1 MLAPP
6 VVQGLVFAL
15 EVSPLWAVFLK
26 EGVFELERAS
36 KILIVQ
42 GQEHKMR
49 EERAVL
55 HTCLGDFGHVGKE
68 EAVSV
73 ELCGQ
78 TLLRNCTYICM
89 MGSQVERVPCGDGV
103 G

>member
-1 MLAPP
+1 M
-6 VVQGLVFAL
+6 G
-15 EVSPLWAVFLK
+15 AVFLK
-26 EGVFELERAS
+26 GVFELERAS

-49 EERAVL
+49 EERAAL

-89 MGSQVERVPCGDGV
+89 TGSQVERVPCGDGV